1 MRWFKWLRWYAAA
14 LVLRCSPLNR
24 ALALGLDQRST
35 VLMFLGFFS
44 QIYTWPNVPLTF
56 APVAL
61 DVKFSLCFQRLRFLT
76 FGLFLWCCF
85 FFAEMLSTKLRFFD
99 GATQVWSQNPLLIW
113 KRWKRVVKYVFLLT
127 NLRLEVSFKFGSCP
141 FGFSVLSF
149 KFRAIFQ
156 YLGECQRL

>member
-1 MRWFKWLRWYAAA
+1 
-14 LVLRCSPLNR
+14 
-24 ALALGLDQRST
+24 
-35 VLMFLGFFS
+35 MFLGFFS

-85 FFAEMLSTKLRFFD
+85 FFAEMFSTKLRFFD
-99 GATQVWSQNPLLIW
+99 AAAKVWSQNPLLIW

-141 FGFSVLSF
+141 FYFRVLRHTFVLYFDALACDKGFKGSALTNSSSRIQHAWHF
-149 KFRAIFQ
+149 
-156 YLGECQRL
+156 